1 EFQTPISAVRGQ
13 TGRWRVSGPDLV
25 RKLQAA
31 ELGSELR
38 TMPDVLEG
46 VGKPL
51 LLEKG
56 QPATE
61 HAATPQRLS
70 APDTPHGSHASP
82 SPKSSQPSATQTPP
96 HRIQSEKWGFSF
108 AAKVQSRAQEED
120 PLKAILAEVRAAA
133 AQEDV
138 LDTLWSKHLFRSMKD
153 EQSTYNFIQAELER
167 MQQEEVCHR
176 EIAADPDCD
185 LTNCFPLPFLKAA
198 QGVSLKNGWRCET
211 LLLSLLNNLA
221 FLEHRSTRLSS
232 EVGKALLSLEE
243 MRRKRNAA
251 EAVADDDKDTQEE
264 RSEAPVLDPAAL
276 EAALESAV
284 ASAELQGHRP
294 QQVAF
299 QEVLDAYK
307 RLHKETAQARE
318 QLHKLWER
326 LMFDQDGLLA
336 VQEEEYVREV
346 APAIPVLLAGPAS
359 SRKSTNCTFAMRLMT
374 ATSLRKNRCPMSQN
388 YIRLVA
394 PLRCQASPFATEDVQ
409 QCTFVEATLKGVRTA
424 LLNHGAV
431 AIVTDEI
438 SNTLLTPWSDTSQ
451 GINFLSRSKLNTWS
465 QAEAD
470 SVVTA
475 QGRIGLQSYACML
488 KLYGQVEASEWVWL
502 LGYT

>member
-1 EFQTPISAVRGQ
+1 MVKLRTVARSDTMQHPWCLPQFGEFCYSFVETKEFQTPISAVRGQ

-198 QGVSLKNGWRCET
+198 QGVSLKNGWHCET

-243 MRRKRNAA
+243 IPDVASGPIPLPPDAAEPKPKRRRKRTAA

-318 QLHKLWER
+318 QLHKLWRER

-336 VQEEEYVREV
+336 VQEEEYVHEV

-374 ATSLRKNRCPMSQN
+374 ATSLHIYRCPMSQN

-394 PLRCQASPFATEDVQ
+394 PRHCQASPFATEDVQ
-409 QCTFVEATLKGVRTA
+409 QCTFVEATLKGVRA
-424 LLNHGAV
+424 PYREPSLRRGPKKQRH
-431 AIVTDEI
+431 
-438 SNTLLTPWSDTSQ
+438 S
-451 GINFLSRSKLNTWS
+451 
-465 QAEAD
+465 
-470 SVVTA
+470 
-475 QGRIGLQSYACML
+475 C
-488 KLYGQVEASEWVWL
+488 
-502 LGYT
+502 